1 MTHGNHR
8 TTKSSASVNIDIEK
22 PVPEF
27 PMTNQDPVQSS
38 EKEFIDVK
46 TFLPTNV
53 DKLIS
58 SRYANPLT
66 QLKGSTKRW
75 KALTLLLVL
84 FSLVY
89 FSINLWATISLFD
102 LQRSSSAPRA
112 LIEVSSLLIEMQDL
126 MFSNYTVNLI
136 MDVWA
141 LTIYVALAIVLLC
154 QSTAYIEKSFDEKG
168 GCERFIIRSLIAL
181 VVLFGLTYLAGTIF
195 LLAMMHKWVGAS
207 NHILVFAFHSSKV
220 VFLLLNVVA
229 YKIYRARKFVYEDL
243 LLEAMEP
250 SDFADEKSETEEHNN
265 PVEQNA

>member
-1 MTHGNHR
+1 MQPSKIGRDLEDVYTTTAQSHHAINFTHGHQ
-8 TTKSSASVNIDIEK
+8 KSSKEASSIKIDIEK

-27 PMTNQDPVQSS
+27 PLADKDPVQSS
-38 EKEFIDVK
+38 DKEFIEVK
-46 TFLPTNV
+46 TFLPTKV

-102 LQRSSSAPRA
+102 LQASSKAPRA
-112 LIEVSSLLIEMQDL
+112 LSEVSSLLIEMQDL

-141 LTIYVALAIVLLC
+141 LTIYVALAIVLLG

-168 GCERFIIRSLIAL
+168 KLERFIIRSLITI
-181 VVLFGLTYLAGTIF
+181 VVLFLSLI
-195 LLAMMHKWVGAS
+195 
-207 NHILVFAFHSSKV
+207 HI
-220 VFLLLNVVA
+220 
-229 YKIYRARKFVYEDL
+229 
-243 LLEAMEP
+243 
-250 SDFADEKSETEEHNN
+250 
-265 PVEQNA
+265 